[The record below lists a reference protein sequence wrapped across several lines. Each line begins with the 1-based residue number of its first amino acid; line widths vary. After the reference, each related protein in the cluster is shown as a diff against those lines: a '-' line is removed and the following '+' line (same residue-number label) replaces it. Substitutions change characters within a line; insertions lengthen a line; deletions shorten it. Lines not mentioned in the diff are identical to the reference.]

1 MGLFLLVSAG
11 VICHA
16 PFLPTGTIKCMHLP
30 AHSSNKLNLFSAIIL
45 PYLGN
50 IFKKTGFR
58 VSSLPLTP
66 PKYPFD
72 TNVAGEFGATQNKN
86 LSVLWCLY
94 FDQVALCSSKLSG
107 FCIIIS
113 EQSVFQCLYLFCVIA
128 GIDTWHKDK

>member
-1 MGLFLLVSAG
+1 MTEQKNMHF
-11 VICHA
+11 IC
-16 PFLPTGTIKCMHLP
+16 
-30 AHSSNKLNLFSAIIL
+30 
-45 PYLGN
+45 
-50 IFKKTGFR
+50 KTGFR

-107 FCIIIS
+107 FCIFTS
-113 EQSVFQCLYLFCVIA
+113 EQSVFQCLYLFVLLLALIL
-128 GIDTWHKDK
+128 GIKINDQKYSAIPHDS